1 MASPMSADALPL
13 FEDVPAASEVNRPEL
28 IERSSSGEII
38 VGDARKALADFPE
51 GHFRTIVTSPPY
63 WGLRD
68 YGIEGQIGAEMELDA
83 YIRDLVAL
91 FRECRRVL
99 ADDGTFWLN
108 IGDSFTSGGRTWRQ
122 TDSKNA
128 ARGMDYRAPT
138 PPGLKPKDLIGVP
151 WKLAFALRD
160 DGWYLRTDIVWHKPN
175 GQPESV
181 KDRPTRV
188 HEFVFLFTKNERYF
202 YDWEATKEPVERNGK
217 NGGDVRTNPDGKR
230 ALRSVWTINT
240 EPTKDT
246 NFAVFPPSLVRP
258 CIRAG
263 SAIGDRV
270 LDPFMG
276 SGTTGIVALE
286 LGRDFVGVELSADIA
301 EVARQRIWRTSSY
314 DVPVRVAE

>member
-1 MASPMSADALPL
+1 
-13 FEDVPAASEVNRPEL
+13 
-28 IERSSSGEII
+28 
-38 VGDARKALADFPE
+38 
-51 GHFRTIVTSPPY
+51 
-63 WGLRD
+63 
-68 YGIEGQIGAEMELDA
+68 MELDA
-83 YIRDLVAL
+83 YITDLVSL

-99 ADDGTFWLN
+99 AADGTFWLN

-151 WKLAFALRD
+151 WKLAFALQA

-188 HEFVFLFTKNERYF
+188 HEFVFLFSKNLRYF
-202 YDWEATKEPVERNGK
+202 YDWDATKEPVDRNGK

-230 ALRSVWTINT
+230 ALRSVWSINT

-263 SAIGDRV
+263 SEIGDRV

-286 LGRDFVGVELSADIA
+286 LGRDFVGVELSSDIA
-301 EVARQRIWRTSSY
+301 EVARKRIWSASRY
-314 DVPVRVAE
+314 AVPVRSAS

>member
-1 MASPMSADALPL
+1 MATPMSANVLPL
-13 FEDVPAASEVNRPEL
+13 FADVSAAADVNRPEL

-38 VGDARKALADFPE
+38 VGDARRVLTDFPE

-68 YGIEGQIGAEMELDA
+68 YGIEGQIGAEMDLDA

-108 IGDSFTSGGRTWRQ
+108 VGDSFTSGGRTWRQ

-151 WKLAFALRD
+151 WRLAFALQA

-188 HEFVFLFTKNERYF
+188 HEFVFLFTKSERYF

-217 NGGDVRTNPDGKR
+217 YGSAPRSNPDGKR
-230 ALRSVWTINT
+230 ALRSVWSINT

-258 CIRAG
+258 CITAG
-263 SAIGDRV
+263 SEPGDRV

-286 LGRDFVGVELSADIA
+286 LARDFVGVELSPDIA
-301 EVARQRIWRTSSY
+301 EVARKRIWTTSRY
-314 DVPVRVAE
+314 AVRVRPAS